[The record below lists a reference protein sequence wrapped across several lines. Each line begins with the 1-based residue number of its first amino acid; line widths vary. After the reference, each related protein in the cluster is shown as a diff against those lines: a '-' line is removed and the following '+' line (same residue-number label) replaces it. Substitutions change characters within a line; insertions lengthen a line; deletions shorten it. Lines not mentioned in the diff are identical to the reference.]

1 MLPALQSLKTNAVG
15 VASDAEG
22 LSSLALAAK
31 LESWKTDPE
40 TSGLPFP
47 KVLYTVPAGSNPAG
61 TTASADRK
69 RAVLA
74 LVRRY
79 GMLLFEDDP
88 YYYLTFDGIDGD
100 AVTRPRVPSYFALE
114 REGEEYGNVV
124 RFESLSKV
132 RGC

>member
-1 MLPALQSLKTNAVG
+1 M
-15 VASDAEG
+15 
-22 LSSLALAAK
+22 
-31 LESWKTDPE
+31 
-40 TSGLPFP
+40 
-47 KVLYTVPAGSNPAG
+47 LYTVPAGSNPAG